1 MLGFAVAGGLCLVY
15 YLIIIFYS
23 GFRTSFSAFWLLC
36 GLGGFAVFE
45 ISVLEKSGQIVI
57 DRGWMMAFWSLLLGF
72 CLIFMAVELQMI
84 GAALEKPPKGAE
96 YVIVLGAQV
105 KGRVPTRSMIRRV
118 DAAVSYL
125 KENPSAMAIVCGGQ
139 GPGEDMTEAECM
151 AGLMKQYGIHEK
163 RVLQE
168 SASRNT
174 FQNIENSLKL
184 CKKDKTFV
192 IVTCGFHIYRGRC
205 IAKKAGVA
213 SVFGLASKSGRV
225 LMLNFYVRE
234 FFAILKYK
242 ICGQI

>member
-36 GLGGFAVFE
+36 GLGGFAVFG

-151 AGLMKQYGIHEK
+151 AG
-163 RVLQE
+163 
-168 SASRNT
+168 
-174 FQNIENSLKL
+174 
-184 CKKDKTFV
+184 
-192 IVTCGFHIYRGRC
+192 
-205 IAKKAGVA
+205 
-213 SVFGLASKSGRV
+213 
-225 LMLNFYVRE
+225 
-234 FFAILKYK
+234 
-242 ICGQI
+242 